1 MRKAIGCLL
10 LAVMCLLGSL
20 YLPRILQEIQTDQD
34 QQNLISGYVRNP
46 DTTTSEETDGID
58 NSDEPA
64 SENNPYVER
73 SIDFPN
79 LQQINPEIFAWIT
92 VPGTPIDYPV
102 ALGEDNNYYLYHSVT
117 GENNI
122 LGAIFAAAGTD
133 LSESHIILY
142 GHNMASGKMFGSLKQ
157 YHDKDFRNTYPY
169 VLCTHQKLPIP
180 ARSIVFTVHD
190 TIVMYL
196 RLDIRKTVKNG
207 NNGLRKQSRTQN
219 MTAGLLRP
227 ETKKYS
233 HFLPA

>member
-92 VPGTPIDYPV
+92 VPGTPIDYP
-102 ALGEDNNYYLYHSVT
+102 GC
-117 GENNI
+117 
-122 LGAIFAAAGTD
+122 
-133 LSESHIILY
+133 
-142 GHNMASGKMFGSLKQ
+142 
-157 YHDKDFRNTYPY
+157 FRG
-169 VLCTHQKLPIP
+169 
-180 ARSIVFTVHD
+180 R
-190 TIVMYL
+190 
-196 RLDIRKTVKNG
+196 
-207 NNGLRKQSRTQN
+207 
-219 MTAGLLRP
+219 
-227 ETKKYS
+227 
-233 HFLPA
+233 

>member
-1 MRKAIGCLL
+1 MTRMRKAIGCLL

-117 GENNI
+117 GE
-122 LGAIFAAAGTD
+122 
-133 LSESHIILY
+133 S
-142 GHNMASGKMFGSLKQ
+142 NMAKGWITAEDVAKAKEIIATVSAEKAANMPEQMIQNIAKGRLGKFLKEVCLLNQ
-157 YHDKDFRNTYPY
+157 E
-169 VLCTHQKLPIP
+169 
-180 ARSIVFTVHD
+180 
-190 TIVMYL
+190 
-196 RLDIRKTVKNG
+196 DIMDAKKTVREVLKEADPELKVVDFKRFT
-207 NNGLRKQSRTQN
+207 LR
-219 MTAGLLRP
+219 A
-227 ETKKYS
+227 E
-233 HFLPA
+233 